1 MRIEGFRAGLRCH
14 DVHAGLRNVDPNAG
28 SLAPLS
34 DTRAVG
40 MAASLATLIRGQDV
54 VANAE
59 ALKSIV
65 AEQLDISP
73 YAFPTVI
80 ETLERAGFVDQVQRK
95 GTRIVSFTET
105 VPFHQTLYDQLGV
118 SWKEREPSQLEE
130 EMIALVDRL
139 ATSPVAAEQ
148 LEEELG
154 LDRSDIPHLLDVG
167 KSADL
172 VKTISMID
180 GELLY
185 SPFYGFENPD
195 VLAELLTDHGPGRI
209 AEELAAVRRYQGLP
223 LDSAAYPALA
233 DAISRG
239 FVLAPSVLT
248 PEKVEQ
254 PFAALPYLVDRDL
267 LTVRK
272 QILEKALAVLA
283 CVRCG
288 EHFGGATSTR
298 TPERVLAALLD
309 PNRDYTLSPHSSHRR
324 QYKLLHRMQI
334 VNFIPPG
341 NWVSPRLIKTEDN
354 LAAVSLAR
362 DLVMYGEPMENRTGD
377 DEARALLTLDSVY
390 QAPIQTVYRRRE
402 RRTISDREY
411 QELMDKAMG
420 RAPL

>member
-1 MRIEGFRAGLRCH
+1 
-14 DVHAGLRNVDPNAG
+14 
-28 SLAPLS
+28 
-34 DTRAVG
+34 
-40 MAASLATLIRGQDV
+40 
-54 VANAE
+54 
-59 ALKSIV
+59 
-65 AEQLDISP
+65 
-73 YAFPTVI
+73 
-80 ETLERAGFVDQVQRK
+80 
-95 GTRIVSFTET
+95 
-105 VPFHQTLYDQLGV
+105 
-118 SWKEREPSQLEE
+118 
-130 EMIALVDRL
+130 
-139 ATSPVAAEQ
+139 
-148 LEEELG
+148 
-154 LDRSDIPHLLDVG
+154 
-167 KSADL
+167 
-172 VKTISMID
+172 
-180 GELLY
+180 
-185 SPFYGFENPD
+185 
-195 VLAELLTDHGPGRI
+195 
-209 AEELAAVRRYQGLP
+209 
-223 LDSAAYPALA
+223 
-233 DAISRG
+233 
-239 FVLAPSVLT
+239 VLT